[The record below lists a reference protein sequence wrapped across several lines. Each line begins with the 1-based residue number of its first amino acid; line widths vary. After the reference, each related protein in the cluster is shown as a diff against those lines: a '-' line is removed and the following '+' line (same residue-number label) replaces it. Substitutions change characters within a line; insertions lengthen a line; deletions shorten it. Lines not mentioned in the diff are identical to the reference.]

1 MTSTAAPP
9 AAPHYYWDIE
19 QGTDEWHDLRRG
31 LITASAIDCLLTAGG
46 KPANNETSRKAL
58 YKLLGERL
66 TGESEPSPYSD
77 DMARGHLLEPY
88 ARDIYAQRYAL
99 PVRQCGFIIATL
111 GNVQIGYSPDGLIN
125 DDGLIEIKSPRAKK
139 HLSSLLTDTVPP
151 EYISQVQTGLAVSG
165 RRWCDFISYCPG
177 LPLFVQRCRRDEER
191 IAQLI
196 TAAQA
201 AEEQLAGLMTLYQ
214 EVALKFPATE
224 PLTPESSDEII
235 L

>member
-1 MTSTAAPP
+1 MPLTAAPP
-9 AAPHYYWDIE
+9 SAPIYYWDIE
-19 QGTDEWHDLRRG
+19 QGTDDWHALRRG
-31 LITASAIDCLLTAGG
+31 LITASTIDCLLTASG

-66 TGESEPSPYSD
+66 TGESEPSAYSD

-88 ARDIYAQRYAL
+88 ARDIYAAQHNA
-99 PVRQCGFIIATL
+99 PIRQCGFIVATL
-111 GNVQIGYSPDGLIN
+111 GNVQLGYSPDGLVG

-139 HLSSLLTDTVPP
+139 HLSSLLTDTVPS

-177 LPLFVQRCRRDEER
+177 LPLFVQRCRRDENL
-191 IAQLI
+191 IIQLI

-201 AEEQLAGLMTLYQ
+201 AEEQLAGMLTLYQ
-214 EVALKFPATE
+214 EVALKFAATE
-224 PLTPESSDEII
+224 PLAPESSDEII
-235 L
+235 F